1 MRILTVETVRTRY
14 RATKLFLERAPPP
27 DPLTTGPTDVRRR
40 YESLFFVGMATVIVL
55 LPFPNVFGILL
66 DASVLAIANPIV
78 GDKLT
83 LALVFVYNFNPI
95 KLNGVLGL
103 YFVAYAVIF
112 AALGGFPSIDNPTTV
127 SAIAI
132 LSLLLLSLV
141 EYLIIRQV
149 SSSLWSRLATRHPRF
164 QAFTKGR

>member
-1 MRILTVETVRTRY
+1 
-14 RATKLFLERAPPP
+14 
-27 DPLTTGPTDVRRR
+27 LTTGHSDVRRR
-40 YESLFFVGMATVIVL
+40 YESLFFVGIAVVVVL

-78 GDKLT
+78 GDGLT
-83 LALVFVYNFNPI
+83 MFLVFVYNFNPI

-112 AALGGFPSIDNPTTV
+112 GALSGFPAIDNPTTV

-132 LSLLLLSLV
+132 LSLLMLSLA
-141 EYLIIRQV
+141 EYLIIHEA

-164 QAFTKGR
+164 QAFRKGRGRETP